1 MRQRLKS
8 IKVVLL
14 LVGVIF
20 DLLIS
25 FLKIATFIIAWE
37 NPELE
42 LALISGAALLCDLG
56 LGPAPLWVSGSR
68 WRLDSFLRAIG
79 SECEPAV
86 RCKLREEGSSEG
98 LDQVN

>member
-25 FLKIATFIIAWE
+25 FLKIAPFIIAWE

-42 LALISGAALLCDLG
+42 LAPWI
-56 LGPAPLWVSGSR
+56 
-68 WRLDSFLRAIG
+68 LR
-79 SECEPAV
+79 
-86 RCKLREEGSSEG
+86 
-98 LDQVN
+98 